1 MTEPW
6 MKTAARGYGGLHQK
20 LRAQAKVLVDAGA
33 AVCWR
38 CGLGINPG
46 EPFDLG
52 HDDHDRTA
60 YRGPEHRR
68 CNRATNGRGKKSGG
82 KSLSGPR
89 QGRTRNCEICGSG
102 YTASSREQRTCS
114 RACGWELRRR
124 NAPQRNAPE
133 PRLKPSLPMRECSEC
148 ETAFTPKSVR
158 SLTCSTECSKVHQ
171 GRLSREYYHQNPEYR
186 AATMERSR
194 QRSEAKRW
202 KL

>member
-6 MKTAARGYGGLHQK
+6 MKTAARGYGAVHQK
-20 LRAQAKVLVDAGA
+20 LRAQAKALVDSGG

-38 CGLGINPG
+38 CGIAINPG

-52 HDDHDRTA
+52 HDDHDRGT

-82 KSLSGPR
+82 KSLTGPR
-89 QGRTRNCEICGSG
+89 QGRARNCEICGGG

-124 NAPQRNAPE
+124 NAPHPVAP
-133 PRLKPSLPMRECSEC
+133 PPLRSRPMQTRQCSEC
-148 ETAFTPKSVR
+148 ERTYETSDWRRV
-158 SLTCSTECSKVHQ
+158 TCGDECSKARQ
-171 GRLSREYYHQNPEYR
+171 GRMMREHYHTNPEYR
-186 AATMERSR
+186 AATIERAK
-194 QRSEAKRW
+194 QRYQAKRW
-202 KL
+202 AL

>member
-6 MKTAARGYGGLHQK
+6 MKTAARGYGAVHQK
-20 LRAQAKVLVDAGA
+20 LRAQAKALVDSGG

-38 CGLGINPG
+38 CGIAINPG

-52 HDDHDRTA
+52 HDDHDRGT

-82 KSLSGPR
+82 KSLTGPR
-89 QGRTRNCEICGSG
+89 QGRTRNCEICGGG

-124 NAPQRNAPE
+124 NAPQPQ
-133 PRLKPSLPMRECSEC
+133 PQPKPSLPMRQCSEC
-148 ETAFTPKSVR
+148 ETAFTPKSAR
-158 SLTCSTECSKVHQ
+158 NLTCSTECSKVHQ
-171 GRLSREYYHQNPEYR
+171 GRLSREYYHTNPEYQ
-186 AATMERSR
+186 AATQERSR
-194 QRSEAKRW
+194 LRREAKRW